1 MSTEL
6 LVMISAFI
14 PCYTEIKILKN
25 IKNKG
30 ITFSGSGQTWILLR
44 ADNRS
49 PNAHS
54 QIWVLLEIGHFY
66 NNVGKLKCVKNYAV
80 CQCT

>member
-14 PCYTEIKILKN
+14 PCKLYRNKTFKN

-30 ITFSGSGQTWILLR
+30 IIFSGSGQTWTLLR

-54 QIWVLLEIGHFY
+54 QICVLLEIGHF
-66 NNVGKLKCVKNYAV
+66 
-80 CQCT
+80 